1 MGSTLEEYNSFD
13 YDYISTKVEQNVTR
27 GFQAYT
33 ILLLFHTKIPNKLL
47 TRIFS
52 SHHVFL
58 WLSRVLLLLYWE
70 NIVDL

>member
-1 MGSTLEEYNSFD
+1 MGSTLEEYNSIV
-13 YDYISTKVEQNVTR
+13 YDYISTKVEQNVTLD
-27 GFQAYT
+27 FQAYT
-33 ILLLFHTKIPNKLL
+33 ILLLFHTKIPNNLL